1 MRSRISRIIAN
12 IGEIFS
18 LIIPMMAIATI
29 TIVLVAMPCIFFAV
43 LTGFIPVMTA
53 VKYSAVV
60 GSLLACAILTA
71 LIDHYRHCD
80 SGCRR
85 AAQ

>member
-1 MRSRISRIIAN
+1 MSHKISRII
-12 IGEIFS
+12 IGTEEVIS
-18 LIIPMMAIATI
+18 LIILLLVIATI
-29 TIVLVAMPCIFFAV
+29 TIVLVAMPCALFAV
-43 LTGFIPVMTA
+43 LTGFISLLTA
-53 VKYSAVV
+53 IKCSVVV

-85 AAQ
+85 AT

>member
-1 MRSRISRIIAN
+1 MRRRIGMV
-12 IGEIFS
+12 GEVLS
-18 LIIPMMAIATI
+18 LILPL
-29 TIVLVAMPCIFFAV
+29 TIVTVIVIMITVAPCALFAV

-53 VKYSAVV
+53 VKCSAVV

-85 AAQ
+85 AA